1 MVLLQFLLKFFNSF
15 FLGYV
20 SMFCAIY
27 KNTQIHLICDTLM
40 SFGISM
46 LFPFAFY
53 LLPGIFRIIALS
65 GNARMKLLYEFSK
78 FINYLEII

>member
-1 MVLLQFLLKFFNSF
+1 
-15 FLGYV
+15 
-20 SMFCAIY
+20 
-27 KNTQIHLICDTLM
+27 M

-53 LLPGIFRIIALS
+53 LLPGIFRIISLS
-65 GNARMKLLYEFSK
+65 GKARKKLLYEFSK